1 VEDVGVDEGE
11 RGLGADVGGEAR
23 HAGVVEADDEVVRV
37 DLRVAAGAEE
47 GAAVADDG
55 AGAEAPAEE
64 AGEFG
69 HDARDGAAAE
79 MAREDEAAERRT
91 EGREEGL
98 VAGGPVEGDTEAG
111 DDSRLR
117 RAGLRRVVEREA
129 EVEEPVLVAEDGE
142 GGYRGVGEERCRLG

>member
-37 DLRVAAGAEE
+37 DLRAAAGAEE
-47 GAAVADDG
+47 CAAVADDG
-55 AGAEAPAEE
+55 AGGEAPAEE
-64 AGEFG
+64 AGELG

-79 MAREDEAAERRT
+79 VAREDEAAERGT

-98 VAGGPVEGDTEAG
+98 VGGDPADGDAEAG
-111 DDSRLR
+111 DGSQLR
-117 RAGLRRVVEREA
+117 RARLRGVAEREA
-129 EVEEPVLVAEDGE
+129 EVEEPVVIAEGGE
-142 GGYRGVGEERCRLG
+142 GGYRGVGEERRRLG